1 MAEEIAEEGGGGS
14 SGSVLKKYGP
24 LAGIVLLAQ
33 VVLAWV
39 VIEFALKDNIPE
51 QQPDPL
57 IPEAEA
63 APRGGADEE
72 RTALPFLY
80 SSPELKSITANPA
93 GTNASRFV
101 MFTVRLGL
109 VARDH
114 DENPPKDITDSLK
127 DDADL
132 LAKIGE
138 YDAMIKEII
147 TQIVRLKTVDEL
159 DAERIDEVKDEIKL
173 RLNKDIFQKLFQ
185 IDDDNKREVQVHKV
199 IFADF
204 IIQ

>member
-1 MAEEIAEEGGGGS
+1 MAEEIAEEGGGS

-39 VIEFALKDNIPE
+39 VITFALKDNIPE
-51 QQPDPL
+51 QQPDAL
-57 IPEAEA
+57 IPEIEA
-63 APRGGADEE
+63 APRGRSDEE

-93 GTNASRFV
+93 GTNASRFI

-114 DENPPKDITDSLK
+114 DESPPEDITDKLK
-127 DDADL
+127 EDPDL
-132 LAKIGE
+132 LPQIGE

-147 TQIVRLKTVDEL
+147 TQIVRLKTIDEL
-159 DAERIDEVKDEIKL
+159 DAERIEEVKDEIKL
-173 RLNKDIFQKLFQ
+173 RLNKDVFQKLYQ
-185 IDDDNKREVQVHKV
+185 IDDDNKREIQVHKV
-199 IFADF
+199 VFADF